1 MSKDRIDVSSNSK
14 VSMPIF
20 NLIGIIAMVG
30 TVVMMYATV
39 TQRLTSLETSRELNG
54 PEILV
59 ENGSLD
65 EVMTTDAP
73 SDAWVVTYEI
83 DGTVHR
89 DLTRGS
95 RVKLFDMYYDKFKM
109 GVKIIDYGKG
119 TIKPALWGYN
129 NTTAPKKK
137 KRK

>member
-1 MSKDRIDVSSNSK
+1 MTKPLGQLSQTDKPEKSEMKETYWTPSEK
-14 VSMPIF
+14 E
-20 NLIGIIAMVG
+20 
-30 TVVMMYATV
+30 
-39 TQRLTSLETSRELNG
+39 SLKEQYG
-54 PEILV
+54 CEILI

-73 SDAWVVTYEI
+73 SDAWIVTYEI

-89 DLTRGS
+89 DLTRGT

-109 GVKIIDYGKG
+109 GIKIIDYGKG
-119 TIKPALWGYN
+119 IIKPSLWGYQSA
-129 NTTAPKKK
+129 TAPKKK

>member
-1 MSKDRIDVSSNSK
+1 MTAVKEENK
-14 VSMPIF
+14 VDKKETF
-20 NLIGIIAMVG
+20 W
-30 TVVMMYATV
+30 TT
-39 TQRLTSLETSRELNG
+39 TEKETSKEIYG
-54 PEILV
+54 TEILI

-65 EVMTTDAP
+65 EVNTKDAP
-73 SDAWVVTYEI
+73 SDASIITYEI

-109 GVKIIDYGKG
+109 GLKIIDYGYG
-119 TIKPALWGYN
+119 MIKPSLWGYQSQGQG
-129 NTTAPKKK
+129 PKKK

>member
-1 MSKDRIDVSSNSK
+1 MS
-14 VSMPIF
+14 
-20 NLIGIIAMVG
+20 
-30 TVVMMYATV
+30 TVKEEKKMETKE
-39 TQRLTSLETSRELNG
+39 TFWTTTEKETSRELYG
-54 PEILV
+54 TEILV

-73 SDAWVVTYEI
+73 SDAWGVTYEI

-109 GVKIIDYGKG
+109 GIKIIDYGKG

-129 NTTAPKKK
+129 NSKTKTK

>member
-1 MSKDRIDVSSNSK
+1 MTAVKEEKK
-14 VSMPIF
+14 VDKKETF
-20 NLIGIIAMVG
+20 W
-30 TVVMMYATV
+30 TT
-39 TQRLTSLETSRELNG
+39 TEKETSREIYG
-54 PEILV
+54 TEILI

-73 SDAWVVTYEI
+73 TDASVVTYEI

-109 GVKIIDYGKG
+109 GLKIIDYGKG
-119 TIKPALWGYN
+119 TIKPALWGYS
-129 NTTAPKKK
+129 NTPTKTK

>member
-1 MSKDRIDVSSNSK
+1 MTKPLGQLSQTDKSEKSEMK
-14 VSMPIF
+14 ETF
-20 NLIGIIAMVG
+20 W
-30 TVVMMYATV
+30 TT
-39 TQRLTSLETSRELNG
+39 TEKETSRETYG
-54 PEILV
+54 CEILV

-73 SDAWVVTYEI
+73 SDAWIVTYEI
-83 DGTVHR
+83 DGTAHR
-89 DLTRGS
+89 DLTRGT

-109 GVKIIDYGKG
+109 CVKIIDYGKG

>member
-1 MSKDRIDVSSNSK
+1 MSAVKEEK
-14 VSMPIF
+14 KMETKETF
-20 NLIGIIAMVG
+20 W
-30 TVVMMYATV
+30 TT
-39 TQRLTSLETSRELNG
+39 TEKETSKELYG
-54 PEILV
+54 TEILV

-95 RVKLFDMYYDKFKM
+95 RVKLFDMYSVLCISVFLNLTTT
-109 GVKIIDYGKG
+109 YGS
-119 TIKPALWGYN
+119 LEV
-129 NTTAPKKK
+129 
-137 KRK
+137 